1 MSGRFGA
8 ILVALVASVAISA
21 TDELTLDDRA
31 TAYLSDLLRLDT
43 TNPPGNETRAADYLR
58 QALAKHGVVSE
69 SLGGDPRRLNF
80 VARLKGNGKGGRP
93 LLLFSQSD
101 TARVDRS
108 QWGNSDPFSGR
119 VKDGFVTG
127 AGARSSRALLAAE
140 LAVFVEIKR
149 RNIELGRD
157 IILCVE
163 ADGAGSSGMQWLL
176 QNQWPKIDAEFA
188 LGEGGYSFES
198 DGRKVHLVQ
207 TAEKLPLRI
216 QLTTKAGFAGPRQ
229 EGPIS
234 RLSRAIIRLNEA
246 EPSVRLNQVT
256 RRYFREIAKLGGN
269 EWLSPLLARMEN
281 PATAVAAMREMKSR
295 NPAFSELV
303 HDTVQPLSIRGSSRG
318 ANAGAEAVVE
328 IRVLPGISRDELL
341 SRLRA
346 AIGDAGV
353 DLALAPGQQAPRAEA
368 SSVSSGAFRS
378 MQALLARTHPE
389 DLIAPYISVR
399 PTGNAYLRSRG
410 VGVYG
415 LPLFGEP
422 VEGGPNEKLA
432 ISRLHE
438 GVELLW
444 QIVLEI
450 AGDRGGNHNKT

>member
-1 MSGRFGA
+1 MSRRLGA
-8 ILVALVASVAISA
+8 ILFGLLASVAICA
-21 TDELTLDDRA
+21 TDDLTLDERA
-31 TAYLSDLLRLDT
+31 TSYLSDLLKLDT
-43 TNPPGNETRAADYLR
+43 SNPPGNETRAADYLR
-58 QALAKHGVVSE
+58 GVLAKHAVTSE

-80 VARLKGNGKGGRP
+80 IARIKGNGKGGRP

-101 TARVDRS
+101 TPAVDRA
-108 QWGNSDPFSGR
+108 QWGNTDPFSGR
-119 VKDGFVTG
+119 VQDGFVYG
-127 AGARSSRALLAAE
+127 AGARSGKALLAAE

-149 RNIELGRD
+149 RNIQLGRD
-157 IILCVE
+157 LILCVE

-216 QLTTKAGFAGPRQ
+216 LLTTKAGIAGPRQ

-246 EPSVRLNQVT
+246 EPSVRLTPVT
-256 RRYFREIAKLGGN
+256 RRYFQEIAKLAGN
-269 EWLSPLLARMEN
+269 EWLTPLLARMEN
-281 PATAVAAMREMKSR
+281 PATAVAAMREMKAR
-295 NPAFSELV
+295 NTSFSELV
-303 HDTVQPLSIRGSSRG
+303 HDTVQPLTIRGSSRG
-318 ANAGAEAVVE
+318 ANAGAEALVE
-328 IRVLPGISRDELL
+328 VRRLPGISRDEMLG
-341 SRLRA
+341 RLRA

-353 DLALAPGQQAPRAEA
+353 ELTLASGPQVPRAEA
-368 SSVSSGAFRS
+368 SSVSSGPFRS
-378 MQALLARTHPE
+378 MQTLLTRMHPE

-399 PTGNAYLRSRG
+399 PTGNVYLRSRG

-415 LPLFGEP
+415 LPLFGDAGD
-422 VEGGPNEKLA
+422 GGPNEKLA
-432 ISRLHE
+432 VARLHD

-450 AGDRGGNHNKT
+450 AGDRDNKT